1 MKPLQDVRII
11 SLEQYGAGPFAT
23 MHLAALGA
31 DVIKIENPR
40 SAGDVARH
48 VPPFNSGTDSLFF
61 ESFNRNK
68 RSVTLDLSVPA
79 GRGLFEDLVRSADA
93 VFSNLRGDVPAKL
106 GIRYEDL
113 KRVNPRVVC
122 CSLSGFGMNGPRQ
135 AEPAYDYIVQAL
147 AGWMSVTGEPDTPPQ
162 KSGLSL
168 VDFSGGL
175 VAAAALA
182 AGVHAARRDG
192 VGMDCDLCLYDTAIG
207 MLSYV
212 GTWHLTEGWNPERV
226 RHSAHPSI
234 VPCQA
239 FKTSDGWLM
248 VACSKEEF
256 WKRLTA
262 VLDRTDLARDSRFAT
277 FSDRYDNRDILIP
290 ILEEIFAR
298 RTVVEWVEAMRK
310 SGIPSAPVQS
320 VAEAL
325 DDDQTTAREMV
336 VETDHPT
343 LGRVRSIASPVRVG
357 SRGEESSVRRAPL
370 LGEDT
375 ADVLKEIGYSG
386 EGIVRARDAGA
397 LGETGASK
405 VESAVNSPTRFG

>member
-1 MKPLQDVRII
+1 MRPLQDVRII

-31 DVIKIENPR
+31 EVIKIENPR

-48 VPPFNSGTDSLFF
+48 VPPFNDGTDSLFF
-61 ESFNRNK
+61 EAFNRNK
-68 RSVTLDLSVPA
+68 RSFSLDLSVPA
-79 GRGLFEDLVRSADA
+79 GREVFEDLVRSADA

-106 GIRYEDL
+106 RIRYEDL
-113 KRVNPRVVC
+113 KHLNPAIVC

-135 AEPAYDYIVQAL
+135 AEPAYDYIIQAL

-175 VAAAALA
+175 VAATALT

-192 VGMDCDLCLYDTAIG
+192 VGMDCDLSLYDTAIG
-207 MLSYV
+207 MLNYV

-239 FKTSDGWLM
+239 FAASDGWLM

-256 WKRLTA
+256 WRRLTVA
-262 VLDRTDLARDSRFAT
+262 LDRPDLTDDPRFET
-277 FSDRYDNRDILIP
+277 FSERYENRDVLIP
-290 ILEEIFAR
+290 MLEDIFAR
-298 RTVVEWVEAMRK
+298 RTVAEWIAAMREL
-310 SGIPSAPVQS
+310 GIPGAPVQT

-357 SRGEESSVRRAPL
+357 GPQEKSSVSRAPL

-375 ADVLKEIGYSG
+375 ADVLKEIGYS
-386 EGIVRARDAGA
+386 EEQIVRARNAGA
-397 LGETGASK
+397 LGETGAS
-405 VESAVNSPTRFG
+405 EHRSPHGAVNSPT